1 MTSPKPIVFFTESTS
16 AAVGGSATLW
26 GVTGH
31 PRLGDLASV
40 WTSTVVDIRDDGNTI
55 ETRNTIYKKMEG

>member
-26 GVTGH
+26 GITGH

-40 WTSTVVDIRDDGNTI
+40 WTSTVLDIRDEGNTV
-55 ETRNTIYKKMEG
+55 ETRNTIYKKMED